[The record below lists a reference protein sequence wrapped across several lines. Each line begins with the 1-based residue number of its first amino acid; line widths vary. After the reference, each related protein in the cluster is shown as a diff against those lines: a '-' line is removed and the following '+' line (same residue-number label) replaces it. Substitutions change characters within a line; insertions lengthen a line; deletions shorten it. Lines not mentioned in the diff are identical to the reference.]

1 MHRSLVSLVAVAAL
15 LVPASSAQA
24 GEILDRAANALRGDP
39 VYVDPL
45 ARPTLTAA
53 QADRLRESIDTTG
66 AGPMYIAVL
75 PAAAV
80 REAGGQPAQVVAEL
94 ARTLRRDG
102 TYATV
107 AGGRFRA
114 GSSVLGRGEAARL
127 ATEAFRDSRQ
137 RGLAATLEDFVGTG
151 WGRRRAAR
159 AASTAAGETGHRRR
173 GAGRAARAAGRRGRR
188 CGPGRAVALAPRAR
202 ERADQV
208 AELREAADDDL
219 VALGD
224 DVRSIDLDVEMPGAD
239 PRAREAAGTRP
250 WAAYERAERLLGTA
264 TQPQDFARITETIA
278 GRPPGDGGGSRAY
291 LDGRE
296 PPEPRL
302 PCFFDPCAT
311 ARP

>member
-137 RGLAATLEDFVGTG
+137 RGLAATLEDFVARVGEAQSGASSFDGGRGAPDTG
-151 WGRRRAAR
+151 GGVP
-159 AASTAAGETGHRRR
+159 AGLLVLLGVGAGGAGLVALSRSHRRR
-173 GAGRAARAAGRRGRR
+173 
-188 CGPGRAVALAPRAR
+188 R

-239 PRAREAAGTRP
+239 PRAREALGRGL
-250 WAAYERAERLLGTA
+250 AAYERAERLWAPPRSRRTSRGSPRRSPAAARRWRRLARTSTA
-264 TQPQDFARITETIA
+264 A
-278 GRPPGDGGGSRAY
+278 SRRSHGCRASST
-291 LDGRE
+291 L
-296 PPEPRL
+296 
-302 PCFFDPCAT
+302 AT